1 MFRFG
6 KGRKLDCQ
14 VATTIGKI
22 EREHRLE
29 VANGRLVPTVAFMR
43 ALASRLA
50 ELWRAPVTITEAW
63 QIWIFKHAAIGTI
76 YERFLPHAEIA
87 HWYGINPFRLG
98 EDQRLVLKSMLPV
111 VQAQKALAE
120 QRFDPTD
127 YQAVYSL
134 TLLATGDE
142 QAALEARRVAMR
154 ALVEKESR

>member
-1 MFRFG
+1 MVQFG
-6 KGRKLDCQ
+6 KGRKLNCQ
-14 VATTIGKI
+14 TVTAIAKT
-22 EREHRLE
+22 EREHRLA
-29 VANGRLVPTVAFMR
+29 VVDN
-43 ALASRLA
+43 RLA
-50 ELWRAPVTITEAW
+50 PTAAFLKSLAKRLTEIWRARVTPTEAY
-63 QIWIFKHAAIGTI
+63 QIWLLKHAITADI
-76 YERFLPHAEIA
+76 YDRFLGHVEIA
-87 HWYGINPFRLG
+87 HWYGIDPFRIG

-142 QAALEARRVAMR
+142 QAALEARRVSMR